1 MSNDD
6 TSEGSPL
13 LEEAGRKQV
22 GEDAAV
28 GKCSGRALLGERMED
43 QSRRRS
49 IHTPPGG
56 ATERGGDVSDSVLW
70 KWRISAAAAGV
81 VMFSIALTGL
91 VAIFSS
97 IQERERVLSGNSAS
111 RLWRTKKDK
120 TAANAGEGVAPSVA
134 TSRSESQDRVY
145 TSTRVGGEKQRENK
159 AMSREPSAD
168 QSQSKP
174 NVFFIMIDDMGW
186 NDIGYQSTDLRE
198 VTPNLDK
205 LAAGGIK
212 MKSYYSLSVCTPARA
227 SLMTGRYPVRYGMQ
241 YDVIL
246 SGAPWGLPFSEK
258 VFPEYMKDAG
268 YETHMV
274 GKWHLGSYTQ
284 DSIPSQRGFDS
295 FMGYLNGE
303 EMYWTHQDPSS
314 ILHGRKF
321 YDFGFGNATGYYDI
335 IDRPPLDPAH
345 AVEDDDAMLSPTT
358 TSSSSMPGDVSFVL
372 VALCS
377 AYIRNSKSFSILE
390 GKTPFDEEPLYMYLS
405 HQAVHPPLGLPPA
418 GCFSAEETAIPDRVK
433 ANSNED
439 GHMRQRFAKVL
450 MYLDRTIGDPVDY
463 LEKEG
468 WMENSIIVVAS
479 DNGGCYSSGG
489 SCYPFRGNKDSYWEG
504 GTKVPALVYS
514 TSHIPEERWG
524 TEYDGM
530 MHVTD
535 WLPTIAA
542 GVGMDLDGG
551 AGSLDGINHW
561 DSILN
566 AEEEAGNA
574 SPRQEIL
581 YNLDPYYY
589 LYLADDSA
597 GWYSH

>member
-1 MSNDD
+1 
-6 TSEGSPL
+6 
-13 LEEAGRKQV
+13 
-22 GEDAAV
+22 
-28 GKCSGRALLGERMED
+28 
-43 QSRRRS
+43 
-49 IHTPPGG
+49 
-56 ATERGGDVSDSVLW
+56 
-70 KWRISAAAAGV
+70 
-81 VMFSIALTGL
+81 
-91 VAIFSS
+91 
-97 IQERERVLSGNSAS
+97 
-111 RLWRTKKDK
+111 
-120 TAANAGEGVAPSVA
+120 
-134 TSRSESQDRVY
+134 
-145 TSTRVGGEKQRENK
+145 
-159 AMSREPSAD
+159 
-168 QSQSKP
+168 
-174 NVFFIMIDDMGW
+174 
-186 NDIGYQSTDLRE
+186 
-198 VTPNLDK
+198 
-205 LAAGGIK
+205 

-227 SLMTGRYPVRYGMQ
+227 SLMTGRYPVRFGMQ

-258 VFPEYMKDAG
+258 IFPEYMKDAG

-303 EMYWTHQDPSS
+303 EMYWTHRDPSS

-321 YDFGFGNATGYYDI
+321 YDFGFGNATGYFDI

-358 TSSSSMPGDVSFVL
+358 TSSSSMPGDGNGPIAGQYSTQVFQDR
-372 VALCS
+372 AI
-377 AYIRNSKSFSILE
+377 AILE

-418 GCFSAEETAIPDRVK
+418 GCFSAEETAILDRVK

-450 MYLDRTIGDPVDY
+450 MYLDRTIGDLVDY

-504 GTKVPALVYS
+504 GTKVPAFVYS

-581 YNLDPYYY
+581 YNLDPYSY

-597 GWYSH
+597 GGKGADNLLAKGAIRSGKYKYIMNEYCAGWYTFDKPTLEEDPLTNLETVCNGNTCSHCSGKACTGQYFDYLFDLDTDPREEHNLIEIFPEVAETLRNRMLEVAFEEWTDPLLVDIDMRSYYVWAQYNWWMVPWWDLAQGATEDPFGISGTSISTSDGLTPAASGAQ